1 MHFSLYK
8 NNEGYSASISE
19 DTSGLGSGLE
29 GSSTPTT
36 TDNTKQVRGAPPIMA
51 EYLKSLGSIR
61 ERTQLVLQ
69 QPQHLQ
75 HFDVHLDQM
84 DAVVNAVM
92 MLIVRDYSSPTD
104 IPPHSRWRHFE
115 AASAAMKLAKCD
127 RINPLLESWKKEM
140 ISKGSRWSFHPQSEQ
155 TGESEKDKAASS
167 YNRSEGLAL
176 ASLEWFMAGGL
187 SSDTDAHP
195 LRADATGLAA
205 VTHESLSAAFQVNQ
219 HSNPLVGV
227 EGRCLLLNRLGDV
240 CAKHT
245 EYFGST
251 PASNRP
257 GNLVDYLLD
266 HSSTLHSDDGQS
278 HTVDISL
285 LWHVAMDAFAGVW
298 PPSRTSLDGVFLGD
312 VWPCRALAA
321 ILAARSSGSSTES
334 TTEST
339 TVSEADALGLVPF
352 HKLSQWLTYSLME
365 PLSLLGVSFAG
376 ADLLTGLAE
385 YRNGGL
391 FVDMGVI
398 SLRDSSIHMRSQGP
412 ESVPRFNVFDDAV
425 VEWRALT
432 VGLLD
437 MVADCVRK
445 RLSLSKDQL
454 PLAKVLE
461 AGTWKAGREIA
472 ASLRPI
478 TRGPPIDIISDGT
491 VF

>member
-1 MHFSLYK
+1 
-8 NNEGYSASISE
+8 
-19 DTSGLGSGLE
+19 
-29 GSSTPTT
+29 
-36 TDNTKQVRGAPPIMA
+36 
-51 EYLKSLGSIR
+51 
-61 ERTQLVLQ
+61 
-69 QPQHLQ
+69 
-75 HFDVHLDQM
+75 M

-140 ISKGSRWSFHPQSEQ
+140 SKRQVVIPPTERADWGV
-155 TGESEKDKAASS
+155 GKDKAASS
-167 YNRSEGLAL
+167 YNRARDWHWHRSSGSWLADCRQIQTHIPCVQMPL
-176 ASLEWFMAGGL
+176 GSQQSPMSRSLLPFK
-187 SSDTDAHP
+187 ST
-195 LRADATGLAA
+195 T
-205 VTHESLSAAFQVNQ
+205 FQPI
-219 HSNPLVGV
+219 SGCR
-227 EGRCLLLNRLGDV
+227 GRCLLLNRLGDV

-321 ILAARSSGSSTES
+321 ILAARSTESSTES

-339 TVSEADALGLVPF
+339 TGRPSNRTCRVP
-352 HKLSQWLTYSLME
+352 Y
-365 PLSLLGVSFAG
+365 
-376 ADLLTGLAE
+376 
-385 YRNGGL
+385 GGL